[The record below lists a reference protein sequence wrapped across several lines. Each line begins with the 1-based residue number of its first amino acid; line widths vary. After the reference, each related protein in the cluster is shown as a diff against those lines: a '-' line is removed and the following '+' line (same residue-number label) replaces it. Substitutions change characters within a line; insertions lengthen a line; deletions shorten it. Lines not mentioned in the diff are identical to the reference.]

1 MNKGVFGTITN
12 IAVNTVFIFILFGVL
27 LEGTGAGHTLLKFA
41 FILTRRTRGG
51 PAQAAILA
59 SSMFGTMSGSVV
71 ANIVGTGTFTI
82 PMIKKE
88 GLPQLLLVG
97 LKQLLPR
104 EDR

>member
-59 SSMFGTMSGSVV
+59 SSMFGFSI
-71 ANIVGTGTFTI
+71 NFFI
-82 PMIKKE
+82 
-88 GLPQLLLVG
+88 LL
-97 LKQLLPR
+97 
-104 EDR
+104 EDFVLDNSS